1 LDRPFVFVETNGV
14 IRHHGPWTTR
24 RTRIALAALL
34 PAAVCAVCAAQQAPN
49 TPVTGDAPSGSGH
62 EIRSAAKPSSGDEI
76 RGAATPGSSDEDGGE
91 ETAYVAPTSRDRIGR
106 IMVPVYINQNGPY
119 RFVIDT
125 GASRSVVAP
134 HVAVA
139 LGLQPDPNRLLE
151 LRGVT
156 GAEVVPSVFV
166 HELKAGELVLSKQVL
181 PVVTP
186 SVFADADGILGVDGF
201 DSMCLSA
208 NFVRRSVRIL
218 RNGCPRISSDWARA
232 RGSFRF
238 GGLLIVKA
246 RMRGPSR
253 VQAIIDSGAERS
265 LGNLPLLK
273 ALKLEQKALDPASAT
288 NVFGATSHRVTGSLL
303 PTPTMYLGD
312 LEVADLM
319 VTFGDFDVF
328 RLWNLE
334 NEPAIVIGMD
344 VLGTVDALMVD
355 YRRGE
360 LRVLPRG
367 ADDAPPELRPTLPGR
382 IPNY

>member
-1 LDRPFVFVETNGV
+1 M
-14 IRHHGPWTTR
+14 
-24 RTRIALAALL
+24 AAPVPLRGSSSNA
-34 PAAVCAVCAAQQAPN
+34 PAAQDH
-49 TPVTGDAPSGSGH
+49 DA
-62 EIRSAAKPSSGDEI
+62 EA
-76 RGAATPGSSDEDGGE
+76 
-91 ETAYVAPTSRDRIGR
+91 AYVAPTSRDRIGR
-106 IMVPVYINQNGPY
+106 IMVPVYINQRGPY
-119 RFVIDT
+119 AFVIDT

-139 LGLQPDPNRLLE
+139 LGLQPDPGRLLE

-156 GAEVVPSVFV
+156 GAEVVPSVYV
-166 HELKAGELVLSKQVL
+166 RELRAGELVLSEQIL

-201 DSMCLSA
+201 DRMCLSA
-208 NFVRRSVRIL
+208 NFVRRSIRIL

-232 RGSFRF
+232 RGKLRF
-238 GGLLIVKA
+238 GGLLIVEA

-265 LGNLPLLK
+265 LGNLALLK
-273 ALKLEQKALDPASAT
+273 ALKLEEKALDPLSAT
-288 NVFGATSHRVTGSLL
+288 SVFGATSHRSVGSLL

-312 LEVADLM
+312 LEIADLK

-334 NEPAIVIGMD
+334 HEPAIVIGMD

-367 ADDAPPELRPTLPGR
+367 GDDSPPELRPSLPGR
-382 IPNY
+382 IQR

>member
-1 LDRPFVFVETNGV
+1 MMNRRAQNSLVWLLLAGV
-14 IRHHGPWTTR
+14 CTVG
-24 RTRIALAALL
+24 AAE
-34 PAAVCAVCAAQQAPN
+34 PAAIPPTAPPSVA
-49 TPVTGDAPSGSGH
+49 PVDP
-62 EIRSAAKPSSGDEI
+62 DE
-76 RGAATPGSSDEDGGE
+76 SGGE
-91 ETAYVAPTSRDRIGR
+91 ETAYVAPTTLDRIGR
-106 IMVPVYINQNGPY
+106 IMVPVFINQQGPY
-119 RFVIDT
+119 AFVIDT

-139 LGLQPDPNRLLE
+139 LGLQPDAGRLLE

-166 HELKAGELVLSKQVL
+166 HELKAGELVLLKQTL

-201 DSMCLSA
+201 EKMCLSA
-208 NFVRRSVRIL
+208 NFVRRSVSIL
-218 RNGCPRISSDWARA
+218 KNGCPRISSDWARA
-232 RGSFRF
+232 KGSFRF

-246 RMRGPSR
+246 RMRGLSR

-265 LGNLPLLK
+265 LGNLALLK
-273 ALKLEQKALDPASAT
+273 ALKLEQKAKDPSTAT
-288 NVFGATSHRVTGSLL
+288 SVFGATSHRALGRLL

-312 LEVADLM
+312 LEIADLK

-328 RLWNLE
+328 RLWDLDH
-334 NEPAIVIGMD
+334 EPAIVIGMD
-344 VLGTVDALMVD
+344 VLGTVDAIMID

-367 ADDAPPELRPTLPGR
+367 SDETIEVRPTLPGR
-382 IPNY
+382 VNSNNY